1 MSELWI
7 RFADPDFAAFD
18 WWRFDGDAENPV
30 SEGHGQGEDLARL
43 ERASLCRVFLPQSRL
58 LSLRAKLPPRA
69 SRQQLQAIGYA
80 LEDQLANDVDDNHY
94 AIGAQQPDGQLPVVV
109 IERSLMDRLLQ
120 RLREARMQCDALHA
134 EMLLCPVPPADCRA
148 TLCERPGGWL
158 LRLSED
164 EALALPPELLDDS
177 LKLLLGAGSDAAG
190 LACCAST
197 DPSVPDE
204 LQKECK
210 TLDCRPRRDLLS
222 DRAVNLLQGDYRP
235 GSRWRE
241 RVRAWRP
248 ALALLLLLIF
258 VSLSLAGLDWLNQK
272 RQLAEIEQQQ
282 WALIDRYL
290 PGAAHRGDPKRLLV
304 QRLADFQKGARG
316 NELVDLLSQF
326 AEAWSAHSG
335 VDLDRLVYRDGEL
348 VLDLETPK
356 LRTLE
361 QLQETLK
368 NQDRNFRIENLDI
381 GPSKT
386 RARLILGG
394 TS

>member
-1 MSELWI
+1 M
-7 RFADPDFAAFD
+7 
-18 WWRFDGDAENPV
+18 
-30 SEGHGQGEDLARL
+30 
-43 ERASLCRVFLPQSRL
+43 
-58 LSLRAKLPPRA
+58 
-69 SRQQLQAIGYA
+69 
-80 LEDQLANDVDDNHY
+80 
-94 AIGAQQPDGQLPVVV
+94 
-109 IERSLMDRLLQ
+109 
-120 RLREARMQCDALHA
+120 
-134 EMLLCPVPPADCRA
+134 
-148 TLCERPGGWL
+148 

-177 LKLLLGAGSDAAG
+177 LKLLRGAGSDAAG

-248 ALALLLLLIF
+248 ALGLLLLLLV
-258 VSLSLAGLDWLNQK
+258 VSLALTVLNWLNQK
-272 RQLAEIEQQQ
+272 RQLAEIERQQ

-290 PGAAHRGDPKRLLV
+290 PGTAHQGDPKRLLV
-304 QRLADFQKGARG
+304 QRLADFRKDARG
-316 NELVDLLSQF
+316 NEPVDLLSQF

-335 VDLDRLVYRDGEL
+335 LNLDRLVYRDGEL
-348 VLDLETPK
+348 VLDLEIPK

-368 NQDRNFRIENLDI
+368 KQGRNFRIENLDI

-394 TS
+394 AS